1 VPSRTIAPAEVA
13 ARLRLSATR
22 LSRRLRREAEAG
34 LSPSQLSVLAVIE
47 THGPLTLGEVAEHER
62 LAPPSITRTVG
73 KLEADG
79 LVTRLDDPSD
89 RRVVRVEATGLGA
102 ELIAESR
109 RKKTAWLTGRV
120 GELDGDD
127 RRRLVDALDVLDRLV
142 DDA

>member
-1 VPSRTIAPAEVA
+1 VA

-22 LSRRLRREAEAG
+22 LSRRLRREAAAG
-34 LSPSQLSVLAVIE
+34 LTPSQLSVLAVIE
-47 THGPLTLGEVAEHER
+47 THGPLTLGEVAELER

-79 LVTRLDDPSD
+79 LVTRLDDPND
-89 RRVVRVEATGLGA
+89 RRGVRVQATRRGI
-102 ELIAESR
+102 ELLDESR
-109 RKKTAWLTGRV
+109 RKKAAWLAARV
-120 GELDGDD
+120 SELDDDD